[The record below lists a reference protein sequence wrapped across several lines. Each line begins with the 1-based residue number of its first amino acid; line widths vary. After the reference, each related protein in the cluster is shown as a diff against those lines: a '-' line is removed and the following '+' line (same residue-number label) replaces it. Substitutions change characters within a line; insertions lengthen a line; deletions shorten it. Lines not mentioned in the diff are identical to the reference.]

1 MSSVV
6 HWKLFAVL
14 WIASVVV
21 NAAILPYILTL
32 RVFNAAQLSAP
43 LSSVIGLQMAQSGMA
58 FGVVIFAGLFLGRHV
73 GLGVPFLDEWLR
85 GRALAGLRAMLQ
97 LSVSLGRAGWADHPR
112 PGPHCLRLAAG
123 CHARRAGRSASLDP
137 APGELLRRDIRG
149 DRTAVGAD
157 DAAGMDR
164 LEDQGSPRRKADR
177 RRRLGGHCSCQHH
190 LRPGQPAYDS
200 SASAANAFAGSPGRG
215 AQRRC
220 RHVLWVALLTAR
232 VGGGDVGALLDRCG
246 CPRPAARRLLSFP
259 KRRASDP
266 CLVEEA
272 SPAV

>member
-97 LSVSLGRAGWADHPR
+97 LSVSLGALAGLIILVLDRIAFASPPAATPVAQAVAPLWTRLLASFY
-112 PGPHCLRLAAG
+112 GGISEEIGLRLGLMTLLVWIAWRIKAAPDG
-123 CHARRAGRSASLDP
+123 RPTGAGVWVAIVAVSIISGLGNLPTTAQLVPLTPLLAAR
-137 APGELLRRDIRG
+137 
-149 DRTAVGAD
+149 AVALNG
-157 DAAGMDR
+157 AAGMFFGW
-164 LEDQGSPRRKADR
+164 L
-177 RRRLGGHCSCQHH
+177 
-190 LRPGQPAYDS
+190 Y
-200 SASAANAFAGSPGRG
+200 
-215 AQRRC
+215 
-220 RHVLWVALLTAR
+220 
-232 VGGGDVGALLDRCG
+232 
-246 CPRPAARRLLSFP
+246 
-259 KRRASDP
+259 
-266 CLVEEA
+266 
-272 SPAV
+272 